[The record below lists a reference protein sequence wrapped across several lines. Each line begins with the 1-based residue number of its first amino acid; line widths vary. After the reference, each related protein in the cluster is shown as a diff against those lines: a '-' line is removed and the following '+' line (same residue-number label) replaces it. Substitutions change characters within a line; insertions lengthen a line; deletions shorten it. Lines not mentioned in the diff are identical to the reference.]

1 MVLTRSEV
9 QSVLARMDGVYGL
22 MARLLYV
29 TGMRL
34 MECVRLRVK
43 DVDFKRR
50 EILIRDGKGAK
61 DRVTVLP
68 ESQSLRVALRAHLA
82 ERRKLYEQDSAE
94 GKSEVYL
101 PDALAR
107 KYPQS
112 PKEWGWQYVFPSGSY
127 SIDPRSGRE
136 RRHHVDEK
144 LLQQAMKKAVQAAEI
159 AKPGTP
165 HRLRHNFAT
174 HLIEGGYDART
185 VQKLLGYKD
194 VSTTMICTHV
204 LNRGGRGVVSPLD
217 QI

>member
-1 MVLTRSEV
+1 LPTVLTRSEV
-9 QSVLARMDGVYGL
+9 QAVLARMDGVYGL
-22 MARLLYV
+22 MARLLYG

-43 DVDFKRR
+43 DVDFERR

-68 ESQSLRVALRAHLA
+68 ESLRVALQAHLA

-127 SIDPRSGRE
+127 SSDPRSGRE

-144 LLQQAMKKAVQAAEI
+144 LIAAGHEKSRPGCQHRQAGDAA
-159 AKPGTP
+159 
-165 HRLRHNFAT
+165 
-174 HLIEGGYDART
+174 
-185 VQKLLGYKD
+185 
-194 VSTTMICTHV
+194 HV
-204 LNRGGRGVVSPLD
+204 AA
-217 QI
+217 